1 MAWTTPKTNWV
12 ATDFINYTDYE
23 RVRNN
28 ILYLRDLASTVYAE
42 ITLENMTAKSGFSAY
57 PYASE
62 FNTLERNLHHIFNSI
77 NTIPSI
83 GTMMTFYDNGA
94 TPNYAEWNRIESACL
109 SMYNTLNGQISGRL
123 MLSFTLNG
131 GTIQT

>member
-1 MAWTTPKTNWV
+1 
-12 ATDFINYTDYE
+12 
-23 RVRNN
+23 
-28 ILYLRDLASTVYAE
+28 
-42 ITLENMTAKSGFSAY
+42 
-57 PYASE
+57 
-62 FNTLERNLHHIFNSI
+62 
-77 NTIPSI
+77 
-83 GTMMTFYDNGA
+83 MTFYDNGA